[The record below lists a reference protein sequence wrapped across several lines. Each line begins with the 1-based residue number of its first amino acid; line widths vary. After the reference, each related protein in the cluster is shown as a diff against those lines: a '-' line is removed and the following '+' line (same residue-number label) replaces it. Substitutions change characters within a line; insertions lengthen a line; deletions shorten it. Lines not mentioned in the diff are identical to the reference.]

1 MNGPRPAAGRRALT
15 CPRPDPALRAA
26 FLATL
31 YGPPGERVRLSPV
44 PSPAPVDWAA
54 GSWAAGSW
62 AIVTAWNP
70 DAQQAPERAN
80 RAAQERL
87 LACVLQAG
95 LIPRPAVNGS
105 GEWAEESLLVP
116 GASLAQARSWGEAFG
131 QKAVLFGVGS
141 RAALVWLPGPTE
153 RCWAVPVSEHFGK

>member
-31 YGPPGERVRLSPV
+31 YGPPGERVRLSPIPGPV
-44 PSPAPVDWAA
+44 PRWA
-54 GSWAAGSW
+54 SGSW

-95 LIPRPAVNGS
+95 LIPRPALNGS